1 MVSIKFGTDGWRGII
16 AKDFTF
22 RNVALAS
29 QGVADYVREEG
40 LGAQGIVIGYDT
52 RFASEA
58 FAEQVAQVLT
68 GNGIKAYLANK
79 ACPTPVITYNVIEH
93 NSAGGIIITA
103 SHNPPQ
109 WNGFKF
115 RPKNSGSATPQVT
128 AYLDHAIKQASQTGV
143 KSMDIDLARKDGLV
157 EYIDPM
163 APYLQKIASIVD
175 LSIISDSEMDIVTDA
190 MYGAGAGYFPS
201 LLSERKK
208 SVFELHGKRNPCFPG
223 ISQPEPIAHNL
234 GGLSKTVVDE
244 AAHIGLALD
253 ADADRL
259 GIIDENGA
267 FVTPLQIFSLLA
279 LYLLE
284 VQGERGALVKTQTST
299 DMIFR
304 LGEIFNVP
312 VFETPVGFKYVA
324 PVMLH
329 HKALIGGEESGGY
342 AFRGHIPDR
351 DGILSGLILLEFMAK
366 SGKSISELVRYLHD
380 KVGPHSYQRRDVQ
393 LSAKTRERIVSTIYT
408 LNPNNIGENQVI
420 NDDHMDGRRF
430 RFKKGWVVIRFSG
443 TEPLL
448 RLYAEADT
456 AIGVERILDDTISL
470 LDLD

>member
-1 MVSIKFGTDGWRGII
+1 MGSIKFGTDGWRGII

-22 RNVALAS
+22 QNVAFCA
-29 QGVADYVREEG
+29 QGVADYVREQG
-40 LGAQGIVIGYDT
+40 LSTQGIVVGYDT
-52 RFASEA
+52 RFASED
-58 FAEQVAQVLT
+58 FAAQVAQVLA
-68 GNGIKAYLANK
+68 GNGIKAYLTNK
-79 ACPTPVITYNVIEH
+79 ACPTPVVTYNALVH
-93 NSAGGIIITA
+93 NSAGGVIITA

-128 AYLDHAIKQASQTGV
+128 AYLDNAIEQASQTGT
-143 KSMDIDLARKDGLV
+143 KSMDINVARKRGLV

-175 LSIISDSEMDIVTDA
+175 LSIISGSAIDIVTDA

-201 LLSERKK
+201 LLSSGSK
-208 SVFELHGKRNPCFPG
+208 SVLELHGERNPCFPG

-234 GGLSKTVVDE
+234 EDLAKTVVDE
-244 AAHIGLALD
+244 ASHIGLALD

-259 GIIDENGA
+259 GIIDENGT
-267 FVTPLQIFSLLA
+267 FVTPLQVFSLLA

-324 PVMLH
+324 PVMLQ

-351 DGILSGLILLEFMAK
+351 DGILSGLILLEFMIK
-366 SGKSISELVRYLHD
+366 SGKSLSELVRYLHD
-380 KVGPHSYQRRDVQ
+380 KVGPHSYQRRDIQ
-393 LSAKTRERIVSTIYT
+393 FNAKTRERLESTVSA
-408 LNPNNIGENQVI
+408 LSPNSIGEKRVV
-420 NDDHMDGRRF
+420 DDDQLDGRRF
-430 RFKKGWVVIRFSG
+430 RFEKGWVIIRFSG

-448 RLYAEADT
+448 RLYAESDT

-470 LDLD
+470 LDLN